1 MRAREFLNEEPVM
14 SLVKK
19 VAATNG
25 IVNPNLI
32 KVGQQLTLPDG
43 KTYTVAPGD
52 TLSAIVT
59 GQFKGK
65 PPVAGSV
72 KTGPNPNIDDPTRQR
87 AQASVANLPGPGPD
101 TKQPNTVPSGW
112 TDSNGNPVT
121 SSDGTQVGS
130 GSTPPK
136 PNKPGPSKPEPTQD
150 KTTDSSEIKPVN
162 GSISS
167 PFGNRTNPIT
177 GQPQSH
183 AGVDIPVVKGTP
195 IKAPVSGKVTQAT
208 PESPVCGGTIAISN
222 GKIQHRFCHCS
233 KVDVQVGQEVAQGEI
248 VGLTGGKKGDS
259 GAGASTGPHLH
270 WEKKDLASGKL
281 MNPVALA

>member
-1 MRAREFLNEEPVM
+1 MRAREFLKEEPVM

-19 VAATNG
+19 VAAANG
-25 IVNPNLI
+25 ISNPNLI

-65 PPVAGSV
+65 PPVAGTV

-87 AQASVANLPGPGPD
+87 AQASVSNLPGPGPD
-101 TKQPNTVPSGW
+101 TKQPNAVPGGW
-112 TDSNGNPVT
+112 TDSNGNPIT

-136 PNKPGPSKPEPTQD
+136 PNKPAPSKPAPTQD
-150 KTTDSSEIKPVN
+150 KPTDSSEIKPVN

-208 PESPVCGGTIAISN
+208 PESPGCGGTIAISN

-248 VGLTGGKKGDS
+248 VGLTGGKKGDP

>member
-1 MRAREFLNEEPVM
+1 MRAKEFLKEEPDM

-19 VAATNG
+19 VAAANG
-25 IVNPNLI
+25 IANPNLI
-32 KVGQQLTLPDG
+32 RVGQKLTLPDD

-52 TLSAIVT
+52 TLSAIVA

-65 PPVAGSV
+65 PPAAGAV
-72 KTGPNPNIDDPTRQR
+72 RTGPNPNIDDPTRQR

-101 TKQPNTVPSGW
+101 TNKPSNTVPNGW

-136 PNKPGPSKPEPTQD
+136 PNKPAPTPPGQD
-150 KTTDSSEIKPVN
+150 KPNDSTEIRPVN
-162 GSISS
+162 GQVGS
-167 PFGNRTNPIT
+167 PFGNRTHPIT

-183 AGVDIPVVKGTP
+183 AGVDIPTGKGTP
-195 IKAPVSGKVTQAT
+195 IKAPVSGKITQAT

-222 GKIQHRFCHCS
+222 GKFQHRFCHCS
-233 KVDVQVGQEVAQGEI
+233 KVDVQVGQEVSQGDI
-248 VGLTGGKKGDS
+248 VGLTGGKKGDT